1 MSGYPT
7 ARALSKPAG
16 RDRIVIGGV
25 DVTTFRG
32 STTPFPRF
40 LLTEPYAYGS
50 TSIQFPQV
58 DAGHEQLGV
67 GDLSWARTGATVYIQ
82 RVLEDDSIVTDYVGV
97 VMARQAEGRILN
109 LDIGGR
115 VSGRASLIQRQP
127 PVVRRV
133 RDIGRHLKVACQ
145 DINIPLIPGALGP
158 VTGIEIPDSGG
169 MSHLGWLDTLGAMS
183 QTLNGTQRALMPV
196 TWGSNPFQFV
206 TKDYTN
212 KDLTLFNDDARVVCT
227 LTDDASEQ
235 PNTWFASGVTPKGT
249 RWKNAKYP
257 GYFEDEDPPAY
268 PIAGGANFGIGT
280 EDADTITGDGIE
292 VLKDKLVAMGYLPA
306 GFGYDGTYDQDIYD
320 AVHDLKNDAGLSDNG
335 TMTTAAWAA
344 LFDLDVTGYSTV
356 GAMIHPMR
364 QNSNVR
370 KWNYTAEGNLASRN
384 DGFDPSALRVDRT
397 IDFGA
402 GVEKAS
408 ARKFIQ
414 GQAARAAGQNWTG
427 TIRLNSIG
435 AFAGE
440 VNPEDIET
448 LTADDVMSYRDIRPG
463 MNAWL
468 PLFDGGTLVHISG
481 VDVDADGATLTVD
494 TQARDLMEVSEIIA
508 RNRESRRDVRRE
520 WKVTNLGARP
530 TGNMV
535 SRDERFGRR
544 DTDKALVGDRWN
556 VVPVIVGQSGSVNHT
571 HIKLTPGAEYVVAV
585 FSNKVTRKQ
594 LARTIGNPFPLN
606 DDFESVWEQES
617 NSDFLDDK
625 ILLYASGDETQPC
638 GYGKRAK
645 FRPDGETLT
654 GAALTGLHLDDA
666 TWPYLSDSSQDP
678 VIWLAIYPLDDCV
691 LKRGLLFSALEDD
704 VT

>member
-25 DVTTFRG
+25 DVTQFRG

-58 DAGHEQLGV
+58 DAAHEQMGV
-67 GDLSWARTGATVYIQ
+67 GDLSWVRSGATVYIQ
-82 RVLEDDSIVTDYVGV
+82 RVLDDDSIVTDYVGV
-97 VMARQAEGRILN
+97 VVAVQAAGRDLT
-109 LDIGGR
+109 LDVGGR

-133 RDIGRHLKVACQ
+133 RDIGRHLKMACQ
-145 DINIPLIPGALGP
+145 DINVPLIPGALGP

-183 QTLNGTQRALMPV
+183 QTLSGTQRALMPV
-196 TWGSNPFQFV
+196 TWGSNPWQFV
-206 TKDYTN
+206 AKDRTTV
-212 KDLTLFNDDARVVCT
+212 DLTLFNDDARVVAT

-257 GYFEDEDPPAY
+257 GYFEDQDPPDY
-268 PIAGGANFGIGT
+268 PMAGDINFGIGT

-292 VLKDKLVAMGYLPA
+292 VLKDKLVAMGYLEA
-306 GFGYDGTYDQDIYD
+306 GFGYEGVYDQNIYD

-335 TMTTAAWAA
+335 TMTTAAWGA

-370 KWNYTAEGNLASRN
+370 KWNYTAEGNLSSRN
-384 DGFDPSALRVDRT
+384 DNFDPSALRVDRT

-402 GVEKAS
+402 GVEKPN

-414 GQAARAAGQNWTG
+414 GQAERGAGQNWTG

-448 LTADDVMSYRDIRPG
+448 LTADDVMPYRDIRPG

-544 DTDKALVGDRWN
+544 DTDKTLVGDTWN

-571 HIKLTPGAEYVVAV
+571 HIKLTPAAEFSFAV
-585 FSNKVTRKQ
+585 FSNEVTRKQ
-594 LARTIGNPFPLN
+594 LNRSIGNPFPV
-606 DDFESVWEQES
+606 DDDGESAIRRQS
-617 NSDFLDDK
+617 TKAFRDAK
-625 ILLYASGDETQPC
+625 ILLYAEGNEQQPC
-638 GYGKRAK
+638 GYGDQYK
-645 FRPDGETLT
+645 FRPDGETRT
-654 GAALTGLHLDDA
+654 SADLTGLFLDDGQWA
-666 TWPYLSDSSQDP
+666 YLSDSTQDP
-678 VIWLAIYPLDDCV
+678 VIWLAIYPLTDTV

-704 VT
+704 VV